1 MAEDEERTRQSVYP
15 VFGALEFNLHW
26 EFVGH
31 LRFRAKTVGFRERG
45 PGTGVMPELI

>member
-1 MAEDEERTRQSVYP
+1 MTWWFRVAEDEERKSQSVYH

-31 LRFRAKTVGFRERG
+31 LWFRAKTVGEEQG
-45 PGTGVMPELI
+45 D